1 MAEVHR
7 LPEQRRE
14 IISDGHGSAMRATWH
29 RESGHV
35 VISLWRGDTCV
46 ATSHLTPGE
55 AGRLAS
61 FITGGLAE
69 LAMEAHREGPRVA
82 RAADGRSLANRLN
95 DNLRMWR
102 RSAAVSL
109 ESMAR
114 RLRRPSCNH

>member
-14 IISDGHGSAMRATWH
+14 LISDGDRSAMRATWH
-29 RESGHV
+29 RDSGFV
-35 VISLWRGDTCV
+35 VISLWHGDTCV

-69 LAMEAHREGPRVA
+69 IAMEAHREGPRVA
-82 RAADGRSLANRLN
+82 PVAARRSLAEGLN
-95 DNLRMWR
+95 NSLREWR
-102 RSAAVSL
+102 RSVAASL
-109 ESMAR
+109 ESIAR
-114 RLRRPSCNH
+114 RLRQP